1 MWAIPNS
8 MRLQG
13 RSNLHS
19 ARWLSGVLLSALLAG
34 CGGGSETTEVIPDP
48 INPIPPSSS
57 SCETSDSGSNS
68 DSCGTVLI
76 GMTDADGDFLQY
88 EVEVVSLSLERANGA
103 RVNVL
108 PTSNIVDFAQYVDV
122 TELVTAA
129 TVPVGT
135 YVRGEITLD
144 YTEANIYIEK
154 DGEAHLA
161 TVVNESG
168 EAVEEVTLAL
178 TIDNRN
184 QLVIAPGVPAML
196 TADFDLAASHTV
208 NLEGDAPV
216 AELYPVLVA
225 EVNAD
230 EQKDFRMRGPLI
242 EVDETEGDYR
252 IALRPFQHKQGR
264 LGGIDI
270 VTDSETSWEI
280 DGEAY
285 VGATGLTA
293 LAELEAGTATLAMGV
308 FNRSSREFTADSVL
322 VGSSVPGADL
332 DAVSGHVIARDGDRL
347 TVRGANLVRVDGE
360 VQFNQ
365 AMEVQL
371 GEMTQVSKPR
381 RQHEML
387 GLQDISVGQRIRLLG
402 SWDAESEIFDAREG
416 HAHLLLT
423 RLSATAS
430 AQTDST
436 LEAAALSFGG
446 REVAMFDFAGTG
458 VAAEQDADPAAYEVD
473 TAGLGLGSLGMGS
486 PLQLRGYVAPFG
498 SAPADFNALSITD
511 FSDARARL
519 LVGWAHGDEEE
530 TEAGEVGEAGV
541 VGEVSAIA
549 SLSATGLTL
558 SADSTFGAKHHIL
571 RGSHRTDLLELD
583 GLPAIEPADSMFFGR
598 GIYTIAQRGSDAGD
612 LVFFSDFESFASEL
626 DSRLMAGA
634 VVKRL
639 HARGHYDDAENRFGA
654 VALSVVLREA
664 VSVE

>member
-1 MWAIPNS
+1 
-8 MRLQG
+8 MRLYRQVKP
-13 RSNLHS
+13 HP
-19 ARWLSGVLLSALLAG
+19 ARWLSAVLLSALLAG
-34 CGGGSETTEVIPDP
+34 CGGGSDTTEVIADP
-48 INPIPPSSS
+48 VNPIPPSGS

-76 GMTDADGDFLQY
+76 GITDADGDFLQY
-88 EVEVVSLSLERANGA
+88 QVEVVSLSLERANGA
-103 RVNVL
+103 RVDVL

-135 YVRGEITLD
+135 YVRGEITLN
-144 YTEANIYIEK
+144 YTDANIYIEK
-154 DGEAHLA
+154 DGEAHAA
-161 TVVNESG
+161 TVVDESG
-168 EAVEEVTLAL
+168 EAVGEVTLAL

-208 NLEGDAPV
+208 NLEGAAPV

-230 EQKDFRMRGPLI
+230 AQKDFRMRGPLI
-242 EVDETEGDYR
+242 EVDESEGDYR

-270 VTDSETSWEI
+270 ITDSETSWEI
-280 DGEAY
+280 DGETY
-285 VGATGLTA
+285 VGATGLAA
-293 LAELEAGTATLAMGV
+293 LAEFEAGTVTLAMGV
-308 FNRSSREFTADSVL
+308 FNRESREFTAHSVL

-332 DAVSGHVIARDGDRL
+332 DALHGHVIARAGDRL
-347 TVRGANLVRVDGE
+347 TLRGANLVRVDGE

-365 AMEVQL
+365 TVEVQL
-371 GEMTQVSKPR
+371 GELTKVSKPR
-381 RQHEML
+381 YQHEML
-387 GLQDISVGQRIRLLG
+387 GLQDISVGQRIRVLG
-402 SWDAESEIFDAREG
+402 SWDAESEVFDAREG
-416 HAHLLLT
+416 LAHLLLT
-423 RLSATAS
+423 RLSATAA
-430 AQTDST
+430 AQSDST
-436 LEAAALSFGG
+436 LEAAALTFGG

-458 VAAEQDADPAAYEVD
+458 VTAEQDADPAAYEVNI
-473 TAGLGLGSLGMGS
+473 AGLGLGAFGMDA

-498 SAPADFNALSITD
+498 SAPADFNALSLTD

-519 LVGWAHGDEEE
+519 LVGWAHGDEGAA
-530 TEAGEVGEAGV
+530 EAGELGGAGV
-541 VGEVSAIA
+541 ESAIA

-558 SADSTFGAKHHIL
+558 SADGAFGAKHHIL
-571 RGSHRTDLLELD
+571 RGSHRTDLLALD

-612 LVFFSDFESFASEL
+612 LVFFSDFASFASEL

-634 VVKRL
+634 MVRRL

-654 VALSVVLREA
+654 VALSVVLRAAEP
-664 VSVE
+664 VQ